1 MIDLDTARA
10 IVQQLYENAED
21 PLLEVELEKS
31 KGRDN
36 YRPWFVAARFMLA
49 EYRQLTRA
57 DDVSFSYRI
66 ETIQNLFSTQSS
78 YDIGDVIP
86 PGFEANTQLE
96 LDKSYIGIT
105 II

>member
-1 MIDLDTARA
+1 MIDYDTARS
-10 IVQQLYENAED
+10 IVQQLYPEASD

-66 ETIQNLFSTQSS
+66 ETIQNLFGTQAT

-86 PGFEANTQLE
+86 PGFEANTQL
-96 LDKSYIGIT
+96 DTAQSYIGIT
-105 II
+105 VI